1 VIISEPIGC
10 LLVHERMIES
20 YIAARDR
27 FLKPGGLMM
36 PTMGSIVLAPFADP
50 TLYSDQVALNSPSP
64 ASRFLFSASMCAH
77 TSSASQ
83 SRCMCAANNY
93 TPRTPCTTY
102 AKLAWQGGLLGQC

>member
-36 PTMGSIVLAPFADP
+36 PTMGSIVLAPFADA
-50 TLYSDQVALNSPSP
+50 TLYSDQVAHPNPFRLDARTPP
-64 ASRFLFSASMCAH
+64 PPVKVAVCAH
-77 TSSASQ
+77 S
-83 SRCMCAANNY
+83 
-93 TPRTPCTTY
+93 
-102 AKLAWQGGLLGQC
+102 

>member
-50 TLYSDQVALNSPSP
+50 TLYSDQVPLGSHFPISKL
-64 ASRFLFSASMCAH
+64 FFSASMCAP

-83 SRCMCAANNY
+83 SRCMC
-93 TPRTPCTTY
+93 C
-102 AKLAWQGGLLGQC
+102 